1 VREDPIISG
10 GLVKAALVLLVVGG
24 LGVGAYLL
32 VSGVD
37 INLPDVD
44 QGGDSTA
51 VAEQTS
57 PETTAQRTQTQ
68 PAPQTAAAGNP
79 FTSAGFASALDKVR
93 ATVGPNRQLTRVSV
107 NDTQTQFSVRRGSGI
122 EAYSVR
128 ADSGDVV
135 RQSATITITGNA
147 TIDDFAFG
155 LDGLQPSAI
164 DRMLAAA
171 RKASGAKDFTP
182 TVLNLERRIPFG
194 SRELA
199 WTISAEGAGRNLT
212 YRAGADGG
220 NVEDIGAG
228 GTPIPPQIQQAQ
240 ELNRCIQA
248 AGSDI
253 DQITSCLDRLG
264 GQ

>member
-10 GLVKAALVLLVVGG
+10 GLVRAALVLLVLGG

-44 QGGDSTA
+44 QGRSTA
-51 VAEQTS
+51 VAEK
-57 PETTAQRTQTQ
+57 TAAESATQPTQGQ
-68 PAPQTAAAGNP
+68 PAPRSADP
-79 FTSAGFASALDKVR
+79 FTSAGFGAALEKVR
-93 ATVGPNRQLTRVSV
+93 SAVGPNRQLTRVSV
-107 NDTQTQFSVRRGSGI
+107 NDTQTQFSVRRGDGI
-122 EAYSVR
+122 QAYSVR
-128 ADSGDVV
+128 AASGELV

-147 TIDDFAFG
+147 TIDDFSFA
-155 LDGLQPSAI
+155 LDGLQPAAI
-164 DRMLAAA
+164 DRMLTVA
-171 RKASGAKDFTP
+171 RKQSGAKDFTP

-199 WTISAEGAGRNLT
+199 WTISAEGGGGNLT
-212 YRAGADGG
+212 YRAAVDGG
-220 NVEDIGAG
+220 NVQDIGG
-228 GTPIPPQIQQAQ
+228 GVTPIPPQIQQAQ

-253 DQITSCLDRLG
+253 DQITTCLDRLSG
-264 GQ
+264 R